1 MKVTLSRQCFSAA
14 LARTSG
20 IADRKSSM
28 QILSNVLVS
37 TEGDDRV
44 RFAAT
49 DLSLSAEGLFPAR
62 VDKEGAVTLPA
73 RTLHDVVKNMP
84 DGPIT
89 LNVDGDAVEVTA
101 GRTRFRLLSLPADD
115 FPTIPDAAEV
125 SFFDVKEKQ
134 LARMIDRCAY
144 SISSDE
150 TRPHINGA
158 LFQGDGK
165 ILRMVTTD
173 GHRLSKVECRVQE
186 SGFYNFNMVIPQKGI
201 LEIRRLLGD
210 TEDTVSIGS
219 LDGSVFLKRKVE
231 VEKATDDQP
240 AVTADVCLSSKLIE
254 TEFPPYDQVIP
265 KQQEKRLIVPRGKL
279 LDALKRVSIV
289 SSDRTL
295 GVKFVLSEGAVEIVT
310 DNPSIG
316 GSSDVVD
323 VSYDGADMEIGF
335 NARYFIDVL
344 SVLNDEEVA
353 VELSGDLDPA
363 VVKDTAGEFVGVVMP
378 MRI

>member
-62 VDKEGAVTLPA
+62 VDKDGAVTLPA

-125 SFFDVKEKQ
+125 SFFDVKEKH
-134 LARMIDRCAY
+134 LAGMIDRCAY

-210 TEDTVSIGS
+210 SEDTVSIGS

-265 KQQEKRLIVPRGKL
+265 KQQEKRMIVPRGKL

-335 NARYFIDVL
+335 NAKYFIDVL